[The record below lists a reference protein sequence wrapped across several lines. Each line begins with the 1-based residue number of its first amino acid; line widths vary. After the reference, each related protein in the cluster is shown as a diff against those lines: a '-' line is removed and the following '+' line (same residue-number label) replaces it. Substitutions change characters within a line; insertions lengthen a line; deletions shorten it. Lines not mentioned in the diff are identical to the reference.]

1 MTSHPNGAGP
11 NGNDSPVAGSAA
23 GDDHVFG
30 FDTLAVHA
38 GQRPDPTT
46 GARAMP
52 IYQTTSF
59 VFEDTD
65 HAAELFA
72 LQRFG
77 NIYTRIMN
85 PTTAAFEE
93 RVAAMEGGAGAVATA
108 SGQAAQHLALT
119 TILGP
124 GDQIVAS
131 NALYGGTHTQFD
143 IALRRWGVDVVFV
156 EPDDPEN
163 FRRAITERTRVVYGE
178 TIGNPRIS
186 VLDIAAVADIAHA
199 AGVPLMVDNTFA
211 SPCLCRPL
219 EHGADI
225 VVHSATKFIGGHGT
239 AIGGII
245 VESGRFPWDN
255 GNFPG
260 MTEPSPGYHGIR
272 FTETFGEYAYLMKT
286 RVESLR
292 DIGPALS
299 PFNAFLFLQ
308 GCETLPV
315 RMERH
320 VRNTERVASF
330 LNDHPAVGWV
340 SYPTLPGS
348 PYRDLAARYLPKGAG
363 AVFTFGV
370 KGGRETGARFIEAL
384 RLVSH
389 LANIGDAKT
398 LIIHPAST
406 THGQMTDEQQAEA
419 GISPDM
425 VRISVGLEDPDDICW
440 DLDQALRAATGTAAA
455 PASAAVGDWE

>member
-186 VLDIAAVADIAHA
+186 VLDIAAVAEIAHG

-455 PASAAVGDWE
+455 PVSAAVGDWE